1 MIIIIIM
8 FDKETKSYFLEKIK
22 CNYLV
27 NKIFFLASPILGE
40 TLKKDIGTFHFTW
53 SCYKDKYLSF
63 ISEFTPEYFYL
74 YLNNLQKLESIIH
87 KQKIKRNLDYCRF
100 KIKHQTFFEKKIK
113 RKIKVVDLL
122 HIRAYTIEREILTSW
137 SHEKTFLLNVHLLRS
152 VDMLNLIKK
161 VLLRLTSLGR
171 LLFLK
176 ELGLLAM

>member
-1 MIIIIIM
+1 M
-8 FDKETKSYFLEKIK
+8 FDKETKSYFLKKIK

-27 NKIFFLASPILGE
+27 NKIFFFTRPTLGD
-40 TLKKDIGTFHFTW
+40 TLKKDISTFHFTW
-53 SCYKDKYLSF
+53 SAYKDKYLSV

-113 RKIKVVDLL
+113 RKIEVADFPF
-122 HIRAYTIEREILTSW
+122 RRTYTIEREILTSW
-137 SHEKTFLLNVHLLRS
+137 SHEKTFLLNAQLLRS
-152 VDMLNLIKK
+152 IDMLNLIKK
-161 VLLRLTSLGR
+161 VLLRLTPLGR

-176 ELGLLAM
+176 ELNLLAI